1 MIFLDLLTAVCCT
14 KFMVLKKIMFVIA
27 LCIGLLVTAR
37 EISFQTVS
45 LAQAAEECGSAG
57 CCVKDKGGKCQY
69 TNNSCSGSYVSNY
82 CPRGNNYKCCVSP
95 KTQLAIPSA
104 FLHII
109 GKAGDSIKEGEDGGG
124 NPDPKHETR
133 EVTINITDQN
143 NNPKVSNKTATL
155 TFDSTLGAFKTTTP
169 IDLGN
174 LPTGS
179 YKVTIKMPMS
189 LPLTLPNNLTL
200 TSGKST
206 DLPTVYLVTG
216 DIKDD
221 GKLDM
226 LDWNILRDCFSDIED
241 PSSCSDETKKLKAD
255 ITDDGEVNHPD
266 VNVWIREC
274 KENC

>member
-1 MIFLDLLTAVCCT
+1 MA
-14 KFMVLKKIMFVIA
+14 LKKIMFVIG
-27 LCIGLLVTAR
+27 LCIGLLVAAR
-37 EISFQTVS
+37 QVNFQTVS

-57 CCVKDKGGKCQY
+57 CCASDKGGKCQY
-69 TNNSCSGSYVSNY
+69 TDRGLSCTGGYVSNY
-82 CPRGNNYKCCVSP
+82 CPRGSNYKCCVPKTTP
-95 KTQLAIPSA
+95 KTQLAIPKA

-109 GKAGDSIKEGEDGGG
+109 GKAGDSIKEGEAGGG
-124 NPDPKHETR
+124 NPDPDHETR
-133 EVTINITDQN
+133 DVIINITDQN
-143 NNPKVSNKTATL
+143 NNPKVTNKTATL

-189 LPLTLPNNLTL
+189 LPLTVDNVTL

-255 ITDDGEVNHPD
+255 ITDDGDVNHPD

-274 KENC
+274 KVHC